1 MDIRYINKREEE
13 NKIFIKK
20 LNNFNNIYNNK
31 KEIEKILKDPGYII
45 NSCQNNYKDLCME
58 AIFIYYAISLIHNN
72 SGYILINII
81 VERTN
86 IKYIFDENKLKFI
99 FGIKKPPSYD
109 KYSNCYI
116 DKNKLL
122 YDSIINSQC
131 KILRNYVCYE

>member
-81 VERTN
+81 VERTD
-86 IKYIFDENKLKFI
+86 IEYIFDDNNNKLKFI
-99 FGIKKPPSYD
+99 FGINKPPSYNKD
-109 KYSNCYI
+109 DEYSNCYI
-116 DKNKLL
+116 DKNKLI
-122 YDSIINSQC
+122 YM
-131 KILRNYVCYE
+131 ILL